1 MSIIW
6 VEGLGQL
13 ENPVTS
19 SGMELLDLPACS
31 IVPQPTTLP
40 LAPSVLHSSLVIY
53 KVVFISFR
61 YKKSGSATFLNSNSF
76 LINNSMEIT

>member
-1 MSIIW
+1 MAIMW
-6 VEGLGQL
+6 LEGLGKL

-19 SGMELLDLPACS
+19 SGMEPLDLPACS

-40 LAPSVLHSSLVIY
+40 LSPSVLHSSLVFH

-61 YKKSGSATFLNSNSF
+61 YKKSGSGIF
-76 LINNSMEIT
+76 